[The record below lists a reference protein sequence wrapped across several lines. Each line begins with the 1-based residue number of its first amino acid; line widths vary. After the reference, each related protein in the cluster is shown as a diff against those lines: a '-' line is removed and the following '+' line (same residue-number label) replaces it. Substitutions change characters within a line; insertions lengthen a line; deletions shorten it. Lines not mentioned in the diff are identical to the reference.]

1 MSDLTRRVA
10 VLLQQAA
17 EVYAGSRWELRLRH
31 AEQDV
36 GGPLRV
42 ALAGRVSS
50 GKSTLLNALV
60 GDRVASTDAGE
71 CTRVV
76 TWYSR
81 GDDERAVAL
90 LREPA
95 LGASTAPLPL
105 CRERGRLLIDLDG
118 HAPAQLARVDV
129 RLDNASLDGLTLV
142 DTPGTGSLTPEL
154 GAAARRFLTGD
165 DEDGD
170 APDAIVYLMRQLHV
184 SDTDFL
190 EAFRDPSARGV
201 PPVNAVAV
209 VSRADE
215 TGGGRDDAL
224 DVAGTIAAGY
234 ARESRLRPYVQT
246 VLPVAGLLASAST
259 TLDAD
264 TDADLRALAAL
275 SPAVTDP
282 MLLSAERFGAPRRYV
297 PVPPGRR
304 AGLVE
309 DLGLFGVRWTLEE
322 IRAGRADDLTTV
334 RRRMAVASGLT
345 ALQDVLR
352 SQIIGRRDVLKADAA
367 LRLVQRVAADDER
380 AGSRRVAAL
389 AEELRL
395 SVHDFAELRLLNDLR
410 LGLVDVDD
418 ATRHDME
425 TLLGARGGSLA
436 ARLQLGGPD
445 EGPDGGPD
453 PRTLRERLLAEH
465 ARWQARAGDLISPP
479 SVTRAAAVLQRTVE
493 GLWADALG

>member
-1 MSDLTRRVA
+1 MSDLTGRVA
-10 VLLQQAA
+10 GLLRQAA
-17 EVYAGSRWELRLRH
+17 QVYAGSRWEARLHR

-95 LGASTAPLPL
+95 APTGAPLRL
-105 CRERGRLLIDLDG
+105 ARDGGRLAIDLDG
-118 HAPAQLARVDV
+118 YAPAQVARVDV
-129 RLDNASLDGLTLV
+129 RLDNASLDGLTLI

-154 GAAARRFLTGD
+154 GATARRFLTGD
-165 DEDGD
+165 DAAAD

-224 DVAGTIAAGY
+224 DVARSIATGY

-246 VLPVAGLLASAST
+246 VLPVAGLLAAAST
-259 TLDAD
+259 TLDAG
-264 TDADLRALAAL
+264 TDADLRAIAAL

-297 PVPPGRR
+297 PVAPPRR
-304 AGLVE
+304 AELVE
-309 DLGLFGVRWTLEE
+309 DLGLFGVRWALEE
-322 IRAGRADDLTTV
+322 IRAGRADDATTL
-334 RRRMAVASGLT
+334 RRQMAAASGLG

-352 SQIIGRRDVLKADAA
+352 SQIIDRRDVLKADAA
-367 LRLVQRVAADDER
+367 LRLVQRVVAEDER
-380 AGSRRVAAL
+380 AGSRQVAAR

-395 SVHDFAELRLLNDLR
+395 GVHDFAELRLLNDLR
-410 LGLVDVDD
+410 LGLVEVDD
-418 ATRHDME
+418 TTRLDME
-425 TLLGARGGSLA
+425 TLLGARGGSAA
-436 ARLQLGGPD
+436 ARLQLGEPD
-445 EGPDGGPD
+445 ADLDQE
-453 PRTLRERLLAEH
+453 TLRERLLAEH
-465 ARWQARAGDLISPP
+465 ARWQAQASDPISPP

-493 GLWADALG
+493 GLWAAAIR